1 MKMFLLVSLYSL
13 VSLKLSKNPPQNT
26 LAICKEI
33 KNNTG
38 YTCTVYDCDE
48 IYLFIIRR
56 QATIVKRQ
64 FLVDDNKHLIKF
76 FLVVF
81 SYYWYDHLP
90 KKPTLFALL
99 PTVSSIN

>member
-1 MKMFLLVSLYSL
+1 MEKRCQMQHVGQTNENVSLSISL
-13 VSLKLSKNPPQNT
+13 FSCKFKIINESPQNT

-76 FLVVF
+76 F
-81 SYYWYDHLP
+81 
-90 KKPTLFALL
+90 
-99 PTVSSIN
+99 